1 MRLRLSLIFP
11 ILLAILILEAK
22 HLRAQAPIAQAYS
35 FTEDPAI
42 PIMGPVVV
50 KIQRDGSKETVEQ
63 FMPPGPGRPKEF
75 HSHLLYDFK
84 VHKLYTKILSDPC
97 DPTGSW
103 R

>member
-42 PIMGPVVV
+42 PIGGT
-50 KIQRDGSKETVEQ
+50 DHTA
-63 FMPPGPGRPKEF
+63 RPRA
-75 HSHLLYDFK
+75 S
-84 VHKLYTKILSDPC
+84 
-97 DPTGSW
+97 
-103 R
+103 